1 MPHILVV
8 GSLAYDDVQTPYDR
22 RREVL
27 GGAASYF
34 SLAARL
40 YAPVRLMGVVGDDFR
55 QSDLERLRQKGVD
68 IGGVDRAK
76 GRSFRWLGR
85 YDHDLVTAE
94 TINTDLGVFGDWEPQ
109 VPPSFVDSE
118 FVFLANILP
127 EIQLRMLEQVRA
139 PIAVALDT
147 MNYWIERK
155 RDALTTVMSR
165 VDIVTINEAEARQ
178 FCGTHNVIR
187 AAREIL
193 ALGPRAVVIKRAEYG
208 ALAVMRGTGG
218 RAPRLFWTPAYPL
231 EEVRDPTGA
240 GDAFAG
246 GLLGHLAR
254 AGTVDD
260 RTLSHAV
267 LHGTVCASFAVEQFS
282 VDGIEQA
289 DEAGVEARVRE
300 LQALVSP

>member
-8 GSLAYDDVQTPYDR
+8 GSLAYDDVQTPFDSR
-22 RREVL
+22 KEVL

-55 QSDLERLRQKGVD
+55 ESDLERLRSKGID
-68 IGGVDRAK
+68 LAGVERAR

-85 YDHDLVTAE
+85 YDYDFGTAE

-109 VPPSFVDSE
+109 VPKSFADSE

-127 EIQLRMLEQVRA
+127 EIQGRMLDQVRR
-139 PIAVALDT
+139 PRAVALDT
-147 MNYWIERK
+147 MNYWIERR
-155 RDALTTVMSR
+155 RDALIQVMAR
-165 VDIVTINEAEARQ
+165 VDIVTVNEAEARQ
-178 FCGTHNVIR
+178 LCATHNVLR

-208 ALAVMRGTGG
+208 ALLLTKDRS
-218 RAPRLFWTPAYPL
+218 FWTPAYPV
-231 EEVRDPTGA
+231 EEVCDPTGA

-246 GLLGHLAR
+246 GMLGHLAR
-254 AGTVDD
+254 SGQIDNS
-260 RTLSHAV
+260 TLCHAV
-267 LHGTVCASFAVEQFS
+267 LHGTVCASFAVEAFS
-282 VDGIEQA
+282 VDGIERA
-289 DEAGVEARVRE
+289 TRGAVESRVRE
-300 LQALVSP
+300 LEELVSA

>member
-1 MPHILVV
+1 VPHILVV
-8 GSLAYDDVQTPYDR
+8 GSLAYDDVQTPYER
-22 RREVL
+22 RSDVL

-55 QSDLERLRQKGVD
+55 ESDLERLRKRGVD
-68 IGGVDRAK
+68 TAGVERAK

-94 TINTDLGVFGDWEPQ
+94 TINTDLGVFGDWDPH
-109 VPPSFVDSE
+109 VPAAFTDSE

-127 EIQLRMLEQVRA
+127 EIQLRMLEQVRK
-139 PIAVALDT
+139 PVAVALDT

-155 RDALTTVMSR
+155 RDELTKVISR
-165 VDIVTINEAEARQ
+165 VGIVTINEAEARQ

-187 AAREIL
+187 AARQIL

-208 ALAVMRGTGG
+208 ALLLTKDRT
-218 RAPRLFWTPAYPL
+218 FWTPAYPL

-246 GLLGHLAR
+246 GLLGHLAQS
-254 AGTVDD
+254 GTVDD
-260 RTLSHAV
+260 RTLCRAV

-289 DEAGVEARVRE
+289 DQKGVEARVRE
-300 LQALVSP
+300 LQTLVSA

>member
-1 MPHILVV
+1 VPHILVV
-8 GSLAYDDVQTPYDR
+8 GSLAYDDVQTPYER
-22 RREVL
+22 RSDVL

-55 QSDLERLRQKGVD
+55 ESDLQRLRKSGVD
-68 IGGVDRAK
+68 TAGVERAK

-94 TINTDLGVFGDWEPQ
+94 TINTDLGVFGDWDPE
-109 VPPSFVDSE
+109 VPAAFTDSE

-155 RDALTTVMSR
+155 RDALTKVMSR

-178 FCGTHNVIR
+178 FCGTHSVIR
-187 AAREIL
+187 AARQIL

-208 ALAVMRGTGG
+208 ALLLTKDRT
-218 RAPRLFWTPAYPL
+218 FWTPAYPL

-246 GLLGHLAR
+246 GLLGHLAQS
-254 AGTVDD
+254 GTVDD
-260 RTLSHAV
+260 RTLCRAV

-289 DEAGVEARVRE
+289 DQKGVEARVRE
-300 LQALVSP
+300 LQTLVSA

>member
-8 GSLAYDDVQTPYDR
+8 GSLAYDDVQTPYER
-22 RREVL
+22 RRDVL

-34 SLAARL
+34 SLAACL

-55 QSDLERLRQKGVD
+55 ESDLERLRKRGVD
-68 IGGVDRAK
+68 IAGVERAK

-94 TINTDLGVFGDWEPQ
+94 TINTDLGVFGDWDPK
-109 VPPSFVDSE
+109 VPPAFADSE

-139 PIAVALDT
+139 PVAVALDT
-147 MNYWIERK
+147 MNYWIERE
-155 RDALTTVMSR
+155 RDALAKVMSR

-187 AAREIL
+187 AARQIL

-208 ALAVMRGTGG
+208 ALLLTKDRT
-218 RAPRLFWTPAYPL
+218 FWTPAYPL

-246 GLLGHLAR
+246 GLLGHVAQS
-254 AGTVDD
+254 GTVDD
-260 RTLSHAV
+260 RTLCHAV

-289 DEAGVEARVRE
+289 DQAGVEARVRE
-300 LQALVSP
+300 LETLVSA